1 MSTAYRI
8 LRISIS
14 MINIAIMF
22 MIILA
27 AWPFITGDFGVDIP
41 TQNDVDWSYSDGN
54 ITVSAPIGIRNGGF
68 YDIND
73 VVVKMSVEN
82 ETHYSIVDSTNNWG
96 TISAGSHVTRS
107 VVFSV
112 DLKKLLADGSTYMI
126 FHPDSFVVDVE
137 ISAKYMLGLIIFT
150 ADYQVVYPW
159 EGLILGM
166 GFGTPSLY
174 NHTGT
179 YGVQVPYY
187 LNTNHLL
194 AGLGGDYAVSL
205 KNGMGTSIANSTQ
218 HVSLGMNYSST
229 FALNTNPSA
238 AFDLLMNNQTLT
250 ATITVKLGPTF
261 QITTVRQ
268 IQWVAPMHW

>member
-1 MSTAYRI
+1 MSTTYQT

-14 MINIAIMF
+14 MINIAIMV

-27 AWPFITGDFGVDIP
+27 AWPFVTGDFGVDVP
-41 TQNDVDWSYSDGN
+41 TQNDVAWSYSDGN

-68 YDIND
+68 YDVND

-82 ETHYSIVDSTNNWG
+82 ETHYSIINSTNDWG
-96 TISAGSHVTRS
+96 TISAGSHVSRS
-107 VVFSV
+107 VVFTV

-137 ISAKYMLGLIIFT
+137 ISAKYLLGLIIFT

-159 EGLILGM
+159 EGLIRDM
-166 GFGTPSLY
+166 GFLTPSLY
-174 NHTGT
+174 NDTGA
-179 YGVQVPYY
+179 YGVKVPYW
-187 LNTNHLL
+187 LDTNRLL
-194 AGLGGDYAVSL
+194 VGLGGDYSVSL
-205 KNGMGTSIANSTQ
+205 RNGTGINVADTTQ
-218 HVSLGMNYSST
+218 HVNFGTNYSGNLS
-229 FALNTNPSA
+229 LNTNLLA
-238 AFDLLMNNQTLT
+238 AYDLLMNNQTLT

-268 IQWVAPMHW
+268 IQWVAPLHW

>member
-1 MSTAYRI
+1 MNSAYRI
-8 LRISIS
+8 LRISVS
-14 MINIAIMF
+14 MINIAIII

-27 AWPFITGDFGVDIP
+27 AWPFVTGNFGVDVP
-41 TQNDVDWSYSDGN
+41 SQSDVNWSYSDGN

-73 VVVKMSVEN
+73 VNVRMSVEN
-82 ETHYSIVDSTNNWG
+82 ETHYSIVNSTNNWG
-96 TISAGSHVTRS
+96 TISAGSHVSRS
-107 VVFSV
+107 VVFTV

-137 ISAKYMLGLIIFT
+137 ITAKYMLGLIVFT

-179 YGVQVPYY
+179 YGIQVPYY

-194 AGLGGDYAVSL
+194 AGLGGDFAVSL
-205 KNGMGTSIANSTQ
+205 KNGTGTDLANTSH
-218 HVSLGMNYSST
+218 HVSLGLNYSSM
-229 FALNTNPSA
+229 FNLSTNPYA

-261 QITTVRQ
+261 QVTTVRQ